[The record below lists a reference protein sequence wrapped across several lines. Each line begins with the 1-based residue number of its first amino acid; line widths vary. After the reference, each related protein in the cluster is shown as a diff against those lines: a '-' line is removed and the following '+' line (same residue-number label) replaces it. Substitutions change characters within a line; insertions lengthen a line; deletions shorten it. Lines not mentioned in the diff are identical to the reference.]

1 MSKTKWYQKP
11 IYPLIALVLAL
22 LTGTPLLHQVAA
34 SPDQAT
40 FYSTTADGRLIT
52 EGGDYTAVHG
62 ASTAGSVYPNDIH
75 ITVGQ
80 QTLPVV
86 FWVSRGALF
95 LDTSSLPDDA
105 TIISAVLSLYGSSD
119 ASLVDFHITVVDG
132 SVLHEPLAL
141 TDYGTLG
148 SQTMSG
154 GAFDT
159 AGFSTSSYNDIP
171 LNETGMGWISKT
183 GISKFG
189 LRSSR
194 EIAAIAP
201 TTQEVVTIYPYERGP
216 GYQPRLVV
224 TYTTAPPPVGG
235 EAYPVNKIS
244 ALAPLIAVAVLVAGG
259 LSWYAFRRRKARS

>member
-22 LTGTPLLHQVAA
+22 LTGTPLLNQVAA

-40 FYSTTADGRLIT
+40 FYSTNSDGQLIT

-62 ASTAGSVYPNDIH
+62 ASTAGFVYPNDIN

-95 LDTSSLPDDA
+95 FDTSSLPDDA

-132 SVLHEPLAL
+132 SVLNEPLVDA
-141 TDYGTLG
+141 DYGYLR
-148 SQTMSG
+148 SQIVSG
-154 GAFDT
+154 GSFNT
-159 AGFSTSSYNDIP
+159 SGFSTSSYNDIP
-171 LNETGMGWISKT
+171 LNETGMG
-183 GISKFG
+183 
-189 LRSSR
+189 
-194 EIAAIAP
+194 
-201 TTQEVVTIYPYERGP
+201 
-216 GYQPRLVV
+216 
-224 TYTTAPPPVGG
+224 
-235 EAYPVNKIS
+235 
-244 ALAPLIAVAVLVAGG
+244 
-259 LSWYAFRRRKARS
+259 